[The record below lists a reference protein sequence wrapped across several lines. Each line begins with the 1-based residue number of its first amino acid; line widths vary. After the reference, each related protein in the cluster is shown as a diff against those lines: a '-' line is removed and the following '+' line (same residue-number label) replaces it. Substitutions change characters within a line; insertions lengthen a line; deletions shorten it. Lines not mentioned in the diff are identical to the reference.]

1 MKKDNNNKNK
11 DKKKNKEHKEKQ
23 TKKENIKEK
32 INKKTYEKTNK
43 KENKEKEQKLESI
56 TMYELKSKL
65 PKDGNLTMYRKEE
78 FEEENDPDFLEI
90 INEILYGEEDDDYWA
105 EDDYYDMQEDDE
117 DMDEDY
123 DIFDRIIAEEE
134 EERKE
139 LKPKLRK
146 ICKKGIE
153 EYTAKGERGAEFL
166 ELYEKLKK
174 NIRNID
180 EKYELFM
187 ELEKMGNPEFALSV
201 VLQYIGY
208 SKKQIL
214 DFDFL
219 TDIYEYLT
227 GTGGF

>member
-1 MKKDNNNKNK
+1 MNKDNNNKN
-11 DKKKNKEHKEKQ
+11 DIGKKKRQ
-23 TKKENIKEK
+23 TKEENLKDKEK
-32 INKKTYEKTNK
+32 IKDKNKKDKNEKEKT
-43 KENKEKEQKLESI
+43 KEHKLESI

-78 FEEENDPDFLEI
+78 FEEENDPEFLEI
-90 INEILYGEEDDDYWA
+90 INEILYGEDDSDDSDDY
-105 EDDYYDMQEDDE
+105 EDYNYIFDEEEEE
-117 DMDEDY
+117 DMDEEY
-123 DIFDRIIAEEE
+123 DIFDRLIAEEE

-139 LKPKLRK
+139 FKPKLRK
-146 ICKKGIE
+146 ICKKGVE

-174 NIRNID
+174 NIKNID

-208 SKKQIL
+208 SKKQML
-214 DFDFL
+214 NFDFL